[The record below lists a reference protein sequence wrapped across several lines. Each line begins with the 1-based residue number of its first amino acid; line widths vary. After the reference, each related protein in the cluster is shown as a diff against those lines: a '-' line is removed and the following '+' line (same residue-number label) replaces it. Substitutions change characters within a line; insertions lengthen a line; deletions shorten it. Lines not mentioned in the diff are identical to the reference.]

1 MAAAKELLYRGKPL
15 RRHENTI
22 IYGDPAEKYFVVMK
36 ILETDR
42 IKDLDV
48 ATKVEVSLERSDANI
63 SDRNRVEKR
72 SEKKSLYSAMDLG
85 AVWLERALASAE

>member
-1 MAAAKELLYRGKPL
+1 MAAVKELVYRGKPL

-22 IYGDPAEKYFVVMK
+22 VYGDPAERYIIVMK
-36 ILETDR
+36 VLETDK

-48 ATKVEVSLERSDANI
+48 ATKVEVSLQRTDSGLSGRS
-63 SDRNRVEKR
+63 RVEKK

-85 AVWLERALASAE
+85 AVWLERALAQE

>member
-1 MAAAKELLYRGKPL
+1 MAAVKELVYRGKPL

-22 IYGDPAEKYFVVMK
+22 VYGDPGEKYIIVMK
-36 ILETDR
+36 VLETNK

-48 ATKVEVSLERSDANI
+48 ATKVEVSLQKTDPGL
-63 SDRNRVEKR
+63 SDRSRIEKK

-85 AVWLERALASAE
+85 AVWLERALAQG

>member
-1 MAAAKELLYRGKPL
+1 MAAVKELVYRGKPL

-22 IYGDPAEKYFVVMK
+22 VYGDPAERYIIVMK
-36 ILETDR
+36 VLETDK

-48 ATKVEVSLERSDANI
+48 ATKVEVSLQRTDSGLFGRS
-63 SDRNRVEKR
+63 RVEKK

-85 AVWLERALASAE
+85 AVWLERALAQE

>member
-1 MAAAKELLYRGKPL
+1 MAAAKELTYRGKPL

-22 IYGDPAEKYFVVMK
+22 IYGDPAEKYLIVMK
-36 ILETDR
+36 ILETDK

-48 ATKVEVSLERSDANI
+48 ATKVEVSLEKTEEGLSG
-63 SDRNRVEKR
+63 RNRVEKR

-85 AVWLERALASAE
+85 AVWLERALAQE

>member
-15 RRHENTI
+15 RRYEDTV
-22 IYGDPAEKYFVVMK
+22 IYGNPDDRYFVVMK
-36 ILETDR
+36 ILETNK

-48 ATKVEVSLERSDANI
+48 ATKVEVSLERTEAGASGR
-63 SDRNRVEKR
+63 SRVEKK

-85 AVWLERALASAE
+85 SVWLERALASAQ